1 MTTRTVKVSASM
13 LVTTLVVALGASRT
27 VSARG
32 RWQDV
37 LAPRGGGRAPVS
49 SLGAEPRNN
58 LDRPPERNPERS
70 RAPAPA
76 QAQPQTDDNPAQP
89 ARTRSSRIVE
99 HEAGDRLREALAA
112 AQDDPRSAAK
122 IQRLI
127 AQAAEEARRNRALGE
142 RVWYWRDPF
151 SEHPRRPIVL
161 SLEVQLEMQLWQAR
175 QELARARVASN
186 SARAEA
192 AAAHLEAARLRVEA
206 ARAEAAAGKAR
217 PSLARHDSRSTRGVD
232 EEALLAPPR
241 TGPSA
246 AREGDSD
253 GAAVR
258 KRRATAPKTALARN
272 EGAGSPG
279 NRHRDIG
286 AAGAVAAPA
295 PATDSEE
302 PRTDPATWRSADPR
316 GIVIVPINTAAPT
329 NPTLARR
336 R

>member
-1 MTTRTVKVSASM
+1 MTTRTVMVNAAM
-13 LVTTLVVALGASRT
+13 LVTTLVVALGAPRT
-27 VSARG
+27 VFARG

-37 LAPRGGGRAPVS
+37 LSPRGAGHASVAS
-49 SLGAEPRNN
+49 FGAEPRNASE
-58 LDRPPERNPERS
+58 RSPERVRAAA
-70 RAPAPA
+70 APAPG
-76 QAQPQTDDNPAQP
+76 QADDSVPP
-89 ARTRSSRIVE
+89 ARTRSARPVD
-99 HEAGDRLREALAA
+99 HDAGDRLREALAA

-175 QELARARVASN
+175 QELARAHVASS
-186 SARAEA
+186 SARVEA
-192 AAAHLEAARLRVEA
+192 AAAHLEAARARVEA
-206 ARAEAAAGKAR
+206 ARAEGTSGKAR
-217 PSLARHDSRSTRGVD
+217 PSLARQDSRSMRGID

-241 TGPSA
+241 PGPSA
-246 AREGDSD
+246 ARQGDFD

-258 KRRATAPKTALARN
+258 KRPAARHATVPKTALARN
-272 EGAGSPG
+272 ESAGGPG

-286 AAGAVAAPA
+286 AARAVAAPVA

-302 PRTDPATWRSADPR
+302 PATDPATWRSSDPR

-329 NPTLARR
+329 NPTLPRR

>member
-1 MTTRTVKVSASM
+1 MTRTVVVSASM

-37 LAPRGGGRAPVS
+37 LSPRGGGRAAVS
-49 SLGAEPRNN
+49 SLGAEPRSTS
-58 LDRPPERNPERS
+58 DRSPERV

-76 QAQPQTDDNPAQP
+76 PAQTQTDDNDASP
-89 ARTRSSRIVE
+89 ARIRSSRVVD
-99 HEAGDRLREALAA
+99 HDAGDRLREALAA
-112 AQDDPRSAAK
+112 AQDDPRSAAR

-192 AAAHLEAARLRVEA
+192 AAAHVEAARARVEA
-206 ARAEAAAGKAR
+206 ARAEGTAGKAR
-217 PSLARHDSRSTRGVD
+217 PSLARHDGRSMRGLD
-232 EEALLAPPR
+232 EDALLAPPR
-241 TGPSA
+241 PGPS
-246 AREGDSD
+246 GDSD
-253 GAAVR
+253 SPAVR
-258 KRRATAPKTALARN
+258 RRRATAPKTALARN
-272 EGAGSPG
+272 EVTGSPG

-286 AAGAVAAPA
+286 AARAVAAPT
-295 PATDSEE
+295 PAVDSEE

-329 NPTLARR
+329 NPALARR

>member
-1 MTTRTVKVSASM
+1 MTRTVVVSASM

-37 LAPRGGGRAPVS
+37 LSPRGGGRAAVS
-49 SLGAEPRNN
+49 SLGAEPRSTS
-58 LDRPPERNPERS
+58 DRSPERV

-76 QAQPQTDDNPAQP
+76 PAQTQTDDNDASP
-89 ARTRSSRIVE
+89 ARIRSSRVVD
-99 HEAGDRLREALAA
+99 HDAGDRLREALAA
-112 AQDDPRSAAK
+112 AQDDPRSAAR

-175 QELARARVASN
+175 QELARAHVASI
-186 SARAEA
+186 SARVEA
-192 AAAHLEAARLRVEA
+192 AAAHVEAARARVEA
-206 ARAEAAAGKAR
+206 ARVDGTTGRAR
-217 PSLARHDSRSTRGVD
+217 PSLARQDNRSMRGID

-241 TGPSA
+241 RAGPA
-246 AREGDSD
+246 VAGEGDSD
-253 GAAVR
+253 GPAVR
-258 KRRATAPKTALARN
+258 RRPARRATAPKTALARN
-272 EGAGSPG
+272 EAAGSPG

-286 AAGAVAAPA
+286 AAAAVAAPV

>member
-1 MTTRTVKVSASM
+1 MVSASM
-13 LVTTLVVALGASRT
+13 LVTTLVVALGVSRT
-27 VSARG
+27 VFARG

-37 LAPRGGGRAPVS
+37 LSPRGGGHASVAN
-49 SLGAEPRNN
+49 LGAEPRNASE
-58 LDRPPERNPERS
+58 RSPERV

-76 QAQPQTDDNPAQP
+76 QTDDSAPP
-89 ARTRSSRIVE
+89 ARNHSPRIVD
-99 HEAGDRLREALAA
+99 HDAGDRLREALAA

-127 AQAAEEARRNRALGE
+127 AQAAEEARRNRTLGE

-175 QELARARVASN
+175 QELARAHVASI
-186 SARAEA
+186 SARVEA
-192 AAAHLEAARLRVEA
+192 AAAHVEAARARVEA
-206 ARAEAAAGKAR
+206 ARVDGTTGRAR
-217 PSLARHDSRSTRGVD
+217 PSLARQDNRSMRGID

-241 TGPSA
+241 RAGPA
-246 AREGDSD
+246 VAGEGDSD
-253 GAAVR
+253 GPAVR
-258 KRRATAPKTALARN
+258 RRPARRATAPKTALARN
-272 EGAGSPG
+272 EAAGSPG

-286 AAGAVAAPA
+286 AAAAVAAPV

>member
-1 MTTRTVKVSASM
+1 MTIRTVMVSASM
-13 LVTTLVVALGASRT
+13 LLTTLFVAFGVSRT
-27 VSARG
+27 VFARG

-37 LAPRGGGRAPVS
+37 LSPRGGGRPSVS
-49 SLGAEPRNN
+49 SLGS
-58 LDRPPERNPERS
+58 DRPPERNPGRGGG
-70 RAPAPA
+70 P
-76 QAQPQTDDNPAQP
+76 AQPQAEDSEAPP
-89 ARTRSSRIVE
+89 ARTRSSRIID
-99 HEAGDRLREALAA
+99 HDAGDRLREALAA

-175 QELARARVASN
+175 QELARAHVASN
-186 SARAEA
+186 SARVEA
-192 AAAHLEAARLRVEA
+192 AAAHVEAARARVEA
-206 ARAEAAAGKAR
+206 ARAEAGKAR
-217 PSLARHDSRSTRGVD
+217 PSLARHDSRSMRGID
-232 EEALLAPPR
+232 EEALLAPP
-241 TGPSA
+241 PV

-253 GAAVR
+253 GQAVR
-258 KRRATAPKTALARN
+258 KRAARRATAPKTAALAHN
-272 EGAGSPG
+272 EAPAALS

-286 AAGAVAAPA
+286 ATRAVAAPT

-316 GIVIVPINTAAPT
+316 GIVIVPINTAAPA

>member
-37 LAPRGGGRAPVS
+37 LAPRGGGRAAVS

-58 LDRPPERNPERS
+58 LDRPPERNPER
-70 RAPAPA
+70 APA
-76 QAQPQTDDNPAQP
+76 QAQPQTDDNAAPP

-192 AAAHLEAARLRVEA
+192 AAAHIEAARLRVEA

-217 PSLARHDSRSTRGVD
+217 PSLARHDSRSMRGID

-241 TGPSA
+241 TGPSV

-258 KRRATAPKTALARN
+258 KRRATPPKTALARN
-272 EGAGSPG
+272 EATGSPG

-286 AAGAVAAPA
+286 AASAVAA